1 MSVRRP
7 WLVLALIVVFA
18 ACGQKTAATSDDD
31 VVTEADMA
39 ASDVPP
45 ALTVT
50 VYTPVVLAKGL
61 SPAVDDLVNDLQ
73 QIGVTPVARATLPAP
88 ACADGRLDLLVEGFD
103 GQTDLAEQ
111 EIEVKETLC
120 GTTGRQVA
128 LRGGGIF
135 AAQWAIYAWLE
146 HLGIRYLHPEQT
158 LYPDKLVFGA
168 TAWTYR
174 EKPVWPARSIHAH
187 RTHPIDLS
195 APLDATATGLD
206 MAGIH
211 RRWVGWNVKMRQTDV
226 DGWDGALLGNYPYD
240 RGFPRGAWFSLD
252 NTQQGAHP
260 LIDLSSPTP
269 INDQLATAIDERMK
283 HIEGLPDVKSIGF
296 SYGSNE
302 FAKDDPKLALDE
314 MTFITNY
321 VTQKY
326 PGIQVSTIN
335 HGTHMEP
342 TPPYNVRYYDLSGLA
357 PPELEVS
364 VHMLMF
370 YDLTRSA
377 CGVYGNPDYAPL
389 REYIL
394 AQKDKRRIEYYPES
408 SWWLTFDL
416 PVPLYLA
423 PVSLDARE
431 ADFKLL
437 APFIN
442 NAPKAKTGLISHHV
456 FSSGQEW
463 GYWLIDYCTA
473 KMTWNGNPSADAC
486 IRDAFDQFLGGNDVA
501 DVLKEVNAVQVVDLR
516 DPELVRFLVGTDD
529 PTETAFQA
537 GIVFHPMPPPL
548 TDVLGYTDA
557 QVADLTSKSL
567 DKLDVMAKKY
577 ADWAARVDAI
587 VAKQDAKHA
596 SWIREVRDGLAM
608 FGLRAKHASAV
619 YRTLVDLR
627 AAVKK
632 GDASAIQAAAVGV
645 EKAKAVTEEARKV
658 VTAREADY
666 RYPPELTIAGDE
678 PGTPGAVLNDTI
690 YPYRYLSRVHRLFY
704 WTRPDGQ
711 LAALFGA
718 GLPVLDV
725 PERVLILGE
734 SFAPKLLIDTTS
746 LSLDWG
752 DGKVETTVTVHAY
765 AAQGFYDWK
774 LSALQK
780 TGAVNHTDKV
790 AVAER
795 RIVFAK
801 GSLQVE
807 LPKGGE
813 IVGSFLPGFVVGIG
827 KDKTGDFF
835 ALGRIDGKT
844 PKTAEGGLQRVART
858 GLVYG
863 PGNFDVALG
872 SVGTITLQMATVT
885 FGDGAGKDTR
895 ELIIEGKL
903 PTDDLVNAIV
913 NVGGFAPD
921 GARSM
926 IALTLGYTSETLP
939 KLLDFKLKGIGAEG

>member
-1 MSVRRP
+1 MLHRLFF
-7 WLVLALIVVFA
+7 LVPIALLLLPT
-18 ACGQKTAATSDDD
+18 CGQKTAAQEDATADD
-31 VVTEADMA
+31 
-39 ASDVPP
+39 ASA

-50 VYTPVVLAKGL
+50 VYTPADLAKGL
-61 SPAVDDLVNDLQ
+61 SPAVDDLVADLQ
-73 QIGVTPVARATLPAP
+73 QIGVSTVARGILPAP
-88 ACADGRLDLLVEGFD
+88 ACAEGHLDLLVQGVA
-103 GQTDLAEQ
+103 TDLVDQ
-111 EIEVKETLC
+111 EIAVQETLC
-120 GTTGRQVA
+120 GTGRQVT

-146 HLGIRYLHPEQT
+146 HLGVRYLHPEQT
-158 LYPDKLVFGA
+158 LYPDQLTLGA
-168 TAWTYR
+168 DAWTYHD
-174 EKPVWPARSIHAH
+174 KPVWPARSIHAH

-206 MAGIH
+206 MPGIH
-211 RRWVGWNVKMRQTDV
+211 RRWVAWNVKMRQTEV
-226 DGWDGALLGNYPYD
+226 DGWDYDKIGNYAFD
-240 RGFPRGAWFSLD
+240 RGFQRGTGFSLD

-260 LIDLSSPTP
+260 LIDPGSSKTV
-269 INDQLATAIDERMK
+269 NEQLAAAIDERMLPVA
-283 HIEGLPDVKSIGF
+283 GQPDVTTFGF
-296 SYGSNE
+296 TYGSNE

-314 MTFITNY
+314 MTFITTYIN
-321 VTQKY
+321 QKY
-326 PGIQVSTIN
+326 PGVQVSTIN

-377 CGVYGNPDYAPL
+377 CGMYGNPDYTPL
-389 REYIL
+389 REFIL

-437 APFIN
+437 APFI
-442 NAPKAKTGLISHHV
+442 APDAKAKTGLISHHV

-486 IRDAFDQFLGGNDVA
+486 IRGAFDQFPGGNDVA
-501 DVLKEVNAVQVVDLR
+501 DVLQEVNAAQVVDMR
-516 DPELVRFLVGTDD
+516 DPEIVRFLVGTDD

-537 GIVFHPMPPPL
+537 GIVFHPLPPML
-548 TDVLGYTDA
+548 ADVLGYSDA
-557 QVADLTSKSL
+557 QALDLTVKSL
-567 DKLDVMAKKY
+567 DKLDAMALKY
-577 ADWAARVDAI
+577 AGWTTRVDAI
-587 VAKQDAKHA
+587 VTKQDAQHA
-596 SWIREVRDGLAM
+596 AWMREVRDGLAM
-608 FGLRAKHASAV
+608 FGLRAAHASAV
-619 YRTLVDLR
+619 YRTVLELR

-632 GDASAIQAAAVGV
+632 GDAAAIQAAAAGV
-645 EKAKAVTEEARKV
+645 DKAKAITEQARKV

-666 RYPPELTIAGDE
+666 RYPPALTIAGDE
-678 PGTPGAVLNDTI
+678 PGTPGAVPNDTI

-704 WTRPDGQ
+704 WTRPDNQ

-725 PERVLILGE
+725 PERILILGE
-734 SFAPKLLIDTTS
+734 SFAPKLLIDATS

-752 DGKVETTVTVHAY
+752 DGKVETSVNPHIY
-765 AAQGFYDWK
+765 AAQGLYDWK
-774 LSALQK
+774 LSAIQK
-780 TGAVNHTDKV
+780 TGAVNHVDKA
-790 AVAER
+790 AVVER

-807 LPKGGE
+807 LPKGGD

-827 KDKTGDFF
+827 KDQVGDFF
-835 ALGRIDGKT
+835 ALGRIDGKAA
-844 PKTAEGGLQRVART
+844 KTAEGGVQRVART

-872 SVGTITLQMATVT
+872 SVGTITLQQATVT
-885 FGDGAGKDTR
+885 FAEGSDKAART
-895 ELIIEGKL
+895 LTIEGKL
-903 PTDDLVNAIV
+903 PTDELVAAIV

-926 IALTLGYTSETLP
+926 IAITLGYTVETLP
-939 KLLDFKLKGIGAEG
+939 KLLDFRLKGLGTEG

>member
-1 MSVRRP
+1 MRP
-7 WLVLALIVVFA
+7 SAPLLLLLSLLA
-18 ACGQKTAATSDDD
+18 ACGQKTVAAADDASVSGD
-31 VVTEADMA
+31 VA
-39 ASDVPP
+39 P
-45 ALTVT
+45 ALVVT
-50 VYTPVVLAKGL
+50 VYTPANLAKGV
-61 SPAVDDLVNDLQ
+61 SPAVDDLVADLQ
-73 QIGVTPVARATLPAP
+73 HIGVAGIARATLPAP
-88 ACADGRLDLLVEGFD
+88 ACADGRLDLLVLGGD
-103 GQTDLAEQ
+103 GQTDLASQ
-111 EIEVKETLC
+111 EIDVKEALC
-120 GTTGRQVA
+120 GTGRQVT

-146 HLGIRYLHPEQT
+146 HLGVRYLHPEQT
-158 LYPDKLVFGA
+158 LYPDKLTLSA
-168 TAWTYR
+168 DAWTYR
-174 EKPVWPARSIHAH
+174 DKPVWPARSIHAH

-195 APLDATATGLD
+195 PPLDATATGLD
-206 MAGIH
+206 MTGIQA
-211 RRWVGWNVKMRQTDV
+211 RWVGWNVKMRQTEV
-226 DGWDGALLGNYPYD
+226 DGWDYDKLGNLPFD
-240 RGFPRGAWFSLD
+240 RGFQRGTGFSLD

-260 LIDLSSPTP
+260 LIDLGSTKTV
-269 INDQLATAIDERMK
+269 NEQLAAAIDERMK
-283 HIEGLPDVKSIGF
+283 PVAGQPDVTTFGF
-296 SYGSNE
+296 TYGSNE

-321 VTQKY
+321 ISQNY

-357 PPELEVS
+357 PPALEVS

-377 CGVYGNPDYAPL
+377 CGMYGNPDYTPL
-389 REYIL
+389 REFIL
-394 AQKDKRRIEYYPES
+394 AQKDTRRIEYYPES

-437 APFIN
+437 APFI
-442 NAPKAKTGLISHHV
+442 APDAKSKTGLISHHV

-486 IRDAFDQFLGGNDVA
+486 IRSAFDEFPGGNDVA
-501 DVLKEVNAVQVVDLR
+501 DVLKEVNAVQVVDMR
-516 DPELVRFLVGTDD
+516 DPEIVRFLVGTDD

-537 GIVFHPMPPPL
+537 GIVFHPLPPAL
-548 TDVLGYTDA
+548 ADVLGYSDA
-557 QVADLTSKSL
+557 QVADLTAKSL
-567 DKLDVMAKKY
+567 DKLDVMAKQY
-577 ADWAARVDAI
+577 ADWATRADA
-587 VAKQDAKHA
+587 VVQKQDAQHA

-619 YRTLVDLR
+619 YRTVLALR

-632 GDASAIQAAAVGV
+632 GDAAAIQAAAAGV
-645 EKAKAVTEEARKV
+645 DQAKAVTDEARKV
-658 VTAREADY
+658 VQAREADY

-678 PGTPGAVLNDTI
+678 PGTPGAIKNDTI
-690 YPYRYLSRVHRLFY
+690 YPYRYLSRVHRMYY

-725 PERVLILGE
+725 PERILILGE
-734 SFAPKLLIDTTS
+734 SFAPKLLVDTTS

-752 DGKVETTVTVHAY
+752 DGQVETAVTAHTY

-780 TGAVNHTDKV
+780 AGAVNHADKAAVV
-790 AVAER
+790 AR
-795 RIVFAK
+795 RTVFAK

-807 LPKGGE
+807 LPAGGE

-827 KDKTGDFF
+827 KDAGGDFF
-835 ALGRIDGKT
+835 ALGRIDGK
-844 PKTAEGGLQRVART
+844 KAQTAEGGLQRVART
-858 GLVYG
+858 GMVYG
-863 PGNFDVALG
+863 PGNFDVNLG
-872 SVGTITLQMATVT
+872 SVGTITLQQATVT
-885 FGDGAGKDTR
+885 FDDGAGKASRT
-895 ELIIEGKL
+895 LTIEGKL
-903 PTDDLVNAIV
+903 PTEQLVQAIV

-926 IALTLGYTSETLP
+926 IAITLGYTADTLP
-939 KLLDFKLKGIGAEG
+939 ALLDFRLKATGTEG